1 MRTVARLKM
10 RLRNQRMLTR
20 ISEAVGVNM
29 GMVRLCGMMSVLLAP
44 PSSWVRMRNR
54 STLDMSAES
63 CFRLL
68 YDSIINAVTTA
79 EKRPACQQI

>member
-10 RLRNQRMLTR
+10 RLRNQSMLTR
-20 ISEAVGVNM
+20 ISEELGVNVD
-29 GMVRLCGMMSVLLAP
+29 MVRFRGTTSVPLARL
-44 PSSWVRMRNR
+44 SSWARMRNK
-54 STLDMSAES
+54 STLDTSAES

-79 EKRPACQQI
+79 EKRPAFRQ